1 MNSISEA
8 ERRGLSPVWL
18 VVLVA
23 LISML
28 APFSIDTYLP
38 SFPAIEAD
46 LGVSREWLTQSLS
59 VYLGCFALATLVWG
73 PLADRFGRRKVILLS
88 MGGYL
93 LSALLCALATDY
105 YWLLIGRALQGLMAA
120 GSVVASRAMI
130 RDYFQGAE
138 AQKAIAL
145 VMMLF
150 TVAPAIAPIIGGWL
164 EVHSGWRS
172 VFYFLGAY
180 ALLIGLFFSIKI
192 PETQHPHTVQS
203 IRPADLLK
211 SYAHSLLH
219 PVFLRL
225 VILQGLLIGGFF
237 VYVASS
243 ASLIFDHLHLQEE
256 DFWIFFVPVVSGILV
271 GSMLSHR
278 FSHLWS
284 AKTLVTVALGLG
296 VTAITVNLL
305 LEGLVEPGTFWVI
318 APLVLYSI
326 GFALANPGL
335 SILSLDCLPNK
346 RGMAASIQSLFQMGT
361 AGMVSALVVP
371 YVHHSLF
378 LMALAQ
384 ALMLSVG
391 VLLWLSVW
399 RHKVFVELNRRQQEE
414 SVQ

>member
-1 MNSISEA
+1 MPAVSEA
-8 ERRGLSPVWL
+8 ERRGLSSAWL

-73 PLADRFGRRKVILLS
+73 PLADRFGRRKVILFS
-88 MGGYL
+88 MAGYFL
-93 LSALLCALATDY
+93 AALLCALAMDY
-105 YWLLIGRALQGLMAA
+105 HWLLIGRALQGVMAA

-172 VFYFLGAY
+172 VFYFLGGY
-180 ALLIGLFFSIKI
+180 ALLIGLFFAVKI
-192 PETQHPHTVQS
+192 PETQPPHTVQS
-203 IRPADLLK
+203 IRPADLLV
-211 SYAHSLLH
+211 SYAHSLRH

-225 VILQGLLIGGFF
+225 VVLQGLLIGGFF

-256 DFWIFFVPVVSGILV
+256 DFWRFFVPVVSGILV

-278 FSHLWS
+278 FSHRLS
-284 AKTLVTVALGLG
+284 AKALVTIALGMG
-296 VTAITVNLL
+296 AMAVAANLL
-305 LEGLVEPGTFWVI
+305 LEGLIAPGIFWVI
-318 APLVLYSI
+318 APLVLYSL

-335 SILSLDCLPNK
+335 SILALDCLPNK
-346 RGMAASIQSLFQMGT
+346 RGMAASVQSLFQMGT
-361 AGMVSALVVP
+361 AGLVAALVVP
-371 YVHHSLF
+371 HVHHSLF
-378 LMALAQ
+378 LMALSQGIMLAT
-384 ALMLSVG
+384 AL
-391 VLLWLSVW
+391 VLWFSIW
-399 RHKVFVELNRRQQEE
+399 QHKVFIELNRRQFEE
-414 SVQ
+414 SSQ